1 MGAYKLSLHCVG
13 RANNVLA
20 LKHIHQECQRVHDDA
35 IRWVGVFRIH
45 SPVKSLNHFPGISDT
60 EVLELVAEGQFLRL
74 CSEVLARHPPQLYL
88 LLLVSQKT
96 RLYLHP
102 VSRVSTT
109 SGSLDP
115 YSLAG

>member
-1 MGAYKLSLHCVG
+1 MSETFLYLEWIGDNGCLEF
-13 RANNVLA
+13 
-20 LKHIHQECQRVHDDA
+20 I
-35 IRWVGVFRIH
+35 
-45 SPVKSLNHFPGISDT
+45 T
-60 EVLELVAEGQFLRL
+60 EWQTLRL

-102 VSRVSTT
+102 ASRVSTT